1 MAWLGAEGPD
11 ITRQGTFKMETIE
24 QIGQE
29 KTKTIGAASYE
40 TQQLAEKLKAVV
52 TAENYYVIP
61 YSDLSKLIG
70 YDVQR
75 EGYNYLKSARE
86 IVERDTGRLIGVV
99 LGEGVKLL
107 TPEEQVAI
115 GPDSLQRLK
124 RATTRSIKRI
134 GRVQV
139 DKLTDDQRLDYHTT
153 ASVLG
158 AVHLFTKPKSVAKI
172 EEAVSKTSDK
182 LAIGDTLKLFGK

>member
-1 MAWLGAEGPD
+1 MA
-11 ITRQGTFKMETIE
+11 ETIND
-24 QIGQE
+24 QE
-29 KTKTIGAASYE
+29 KKKTVGQASYE
-40 TQQLAEKLKAVV
+40 TRQLVQKLTAVV
-52 TAENYYVIP
+52 KAESYDVVP
-61 YSDLSKLIG
+61 YSELSRLIG

-75 EGYNYLKSARE
+75 DGYSYLKSARE
-86 IVERDTGRLIGVV
+86 IVGRETGRLIGVV
-99 LGEGVKLL
+99 PCDGVKLL

-115 GPDSLQRLK
+115 GEDSVQRLK
-124 RATTRSIKRI
+124 RSTSKSIRRI

-139 DKLTDDQRLDYHTT
+139 DKLTDDQRIDFHTT

-172 EEAVSKTSDK
+172 EDAVSKAADK

>member
-1 MAWLGAEGPD
+1 
-11 ITRQGTFKMETIE
+11 METIE

-29 KTKTIGAASYE
+29 KTKAIGAACYE
-40 TQQLAEKLKAVV
+40 TQQLAAKLKAVV
-52 TAENYYVIP
+52 TAENYDVIS
-61 YSDLSKLIG
+61 YADLSKIIG

-75 EGYNYLKSARE
+75 DGYSYLKSARE

-99 LGEGVKLL
+99 LSEGVKLL

-124 RATTRSIKRI
+124 RATTKSIKRI

-139 DKLTDDQRLDYHTT
+139 DKLTDDQRLDYHTS

-172 EEAVSKTSDK
+172 EEAVSKASDK

>member
-1 MAWLGAEGPD
+1 MN
-11 ITRQGTFKMETIE
+11 TIE
-24 QIGQE
+24 QEQ
-29 KTKTIGAASYE
+29 KTKVIGHATYE
-40 TQQLAEKLKAVV
+40 TQQLVDRLKAVV
-52 TAENYYVIP
+52 AAENYDLIP
-61 YSDLSKLIG
+61 YAELSSLIG

-75 EGYNYLKSARE
+75 DGYSYLKSARE
-86 IVERDTGRLIGVV
+86 IVERETGRLVGIV

-124 RATTRSIKRI
+124 RATSKSIRRI

-139 DKLTDDQRLDYHTT
+139 DRLTDDQRLDYHTT

-172 EEAVSKTSDK
+172 EDAVSKAADK
-182 LAIGDTLKLFGK
+182 LAIGDTLRLFGK